1 MPPIAVRYHVANH
14 SSGNDM
20 ILRPFAVFLLGSL
33 LASANAIA
41 TSVPADETP
50 IACDNCADMNQPQAP
65 FHVYGNTWYVGT
77 HGVSSVLIVTRD
89 GMILFDG
96 DLPQSA
102 PQIVAN
108 IRTLGFKVED
118 VRWILNSHAH
128 FDHAGGIAALQRIS
142 GANVAAS
149 ALGAATLNL
158 GILPAD
164 DPQAGF
170 ARTMRFPAVP
180 HVQALLNG
188 ETISLDDAVV
198 TAHYTPGHTP
208 GGTTWTWRSCE
219 RNRCVDIVY
228 GDSLNPISAPGFR
241 FSDPSRHPTTAD
253 ALRRSITT
261 VRDLPCDV
269 LISVHPEVSG
279 VLDKAAANARDPSK
293 NAFID
298 PGACRAYA
306 DAADKLL
313 DARLKEE
320 GANAAH

>member
-1 MPPIAVRYHVANH
+1 
-14 SSGNDM
+14 
-20 ILRPFAVFLLGSL
+20 
-33 LASANAIA
+33 
-41 TSVPADETP
+41 
-50 IACDNCADMNQPQAP
+50 MNQPQAP

-77 HGVSSVLIVTRD
+77 HGVASVLIVTKD
-89 GMILFDG
+89 GMILLDG
-96 DLPQSA
+96 DLPQSV

-108 IRTLGFKVED
+108 IKTLGFKVED

-142 GANVAAS
+142 SANVAAS
-149 ALGAATLNL
+149 ALGAIAL
-158 GILPAD
+158 GQGAPTAD

-170 ARTMRFPAVP
+170 TKLAHFPPVLHAE
-180 HVQALLNG
+180 ALLNG
-188 ETISLDDAVV
+188 ETISLGDTVV

-228 GDSLNPISAPGFR
+228 GDSLNPIAAPGFR

-253 ALRRSITT
+253 VLRRSINT
-261 VRDLPCDV
+261 VRDLPCDI
-269 LISVHPEVSG
+269 LISVHPAVSH
-279 VLDKAAANARDPSK
+279 VLDNAAANIRDPSK
-293 NAFID
+293 NALID
-298 PGACRAYA
+298 PGACHAYA

-320 GANAAH
+320 STNPAH